1 MLFFRWK
8 SPILPFLSLFLPR
21 LQRLFFPC
29 CSYQF
34 PGSTLLRWRDSLLR
48 ERTFSTWKSPCSS
61 PWLTGCA
68 SLVLRPGVSMKG
80 GRNTLLQNT
89 APFRALLNLLVWHFL
104 GESSHASLSYDL
116 LNSMKYVKTP
126 NPENTWKALA
136 GAFLTNYSIGS
147 GSC

>member
-1 MLFFRWK
+1 MLFFRRWK
-8 SPILPFLSLFLPR
+8 SPILPLLSLFLPR

-34 PGSTLLRWRDSLLR
+34 PGSTLLKWRDSFLR
-48 ERTFSTWKSPCSS
+48 ERAFSTRKSPCSS
-61 PWLTGCA
+61 PWLTVCA
-68 SLVLRPGVSMKG
+68 SLVLSPGVSMKG
-80 GRNTLLQNT
+80 DGNTLLQST

-104 GESSHASLSYDL
+104 GESSLASLSCDL
-116 LNSMKYVKTP
+116 LNSMKYVKPP

-136 GAFLTNYSIGS
+136 GAFLIGS